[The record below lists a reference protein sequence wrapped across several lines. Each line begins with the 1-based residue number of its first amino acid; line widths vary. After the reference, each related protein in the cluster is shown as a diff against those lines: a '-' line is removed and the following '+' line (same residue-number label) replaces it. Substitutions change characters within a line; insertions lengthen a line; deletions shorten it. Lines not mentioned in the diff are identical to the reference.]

1 MDTTKLVIMRD
12 RQAVTTSLQVA
23 ASFQKNH
30 RDVLRGIDQ
39 LKEDVRNFAQMFSEA
54 TIPDSYG
61 RPRRIYYMNRDGF
74 SLLAMGFTGAK
85 ALQFK
90 LAYIDAFN
98 QMEDS
103 LRQHPQPL
111 SLPEQIQL
119 IAQGYDGLAKDV
131 EDIKNRMG
139 LPGNMAHAFSKRRNA
154 KVIKILGGKKSSA
167 YGNKTIR
174 SKVYR
179 AMFSSYCETFDQD
192 RYNDLP
198 MKDFDKAL
206 TFIENWYPPFELR
219 EVIQEANVQM
229 TIL

>member
-12 RQAVTTSLQVA
+12 RQAVTTSLQIA
-23 ASFQKNH
+23 KTFEKNH
-30 RDVLRGIDQ
+30 RDVLRGIDL
-39 LKEDVRNFAQMFSEA
+39 LKKDVRNFAQMFSESSM
-54 TIPDSYG
+54 PDSYG
-61 RPRRIYYMNRDGF
+61 RPRRIYYLNRDGF

-90 LAYIDAFN
+90 LAYIEAFN
-98 QMEDS
+98 EMEDS

-111 SLPEQIQL
+111 TLPEQIQI
-119 IAQGYDGLAKDV
+119 IAKGYDGLAKDV

-154 KVIKILGGKKSSA
+154 KVIEVLGGKKSNA
-167 YGNKTIR
+167 YEDKTVR
-174 SKVYR
+174 SRVYR
-179 AMFSSYCETFDQD
+179 ALFSSYCETFNQD

-198 MKDFDKAL
+198 MKNFDKAL
-206 TFIENWYPPFELR
+206 AFIENWYPPFELQQ
-219 EVIQEANVQM
+219 VIQDANAQM

>member
-1 MDTTKLVIMRD
+1 MENLVIMHN

-23 ASFQKNH
+23 KSFEKQHKN
-30 RDVLRGIDQ
+30 VLQSIQNLAAENSATRNMFVEGTYVNRG
-39 LKEDVRNFAQMFSEA
+39 KEYPMV
-54 TIPDSYG
+54 
-61 RPRRIYYMNRDGF
+61 YMNRDGF

-90 LAYIDAFN
+90 LAYIEAFN
-98 QMEDS
+98 EMEDN

-111 SLPEQIQL
+111 TLPEQIQI

-139 LPGNMAHAFSKRRNA
+139 LPGNMAHTFSKRRNA
-154 KVIKILGGKKSSA
+154 KVIEVLGGKKSNA
-167 YGNKTIR
+167 YEDKTVR
-174 SKVYR
+174 SRVYR
-179 AMFSSYCETFDQD
+179 ALFSSYCETFNQD

-198 MKDFDKAL
+198 MKNFDKAL
-206 TFIENWYPPFELR
+206 AFIENWYPPFELQQ
-219 EVIQEANVQM
+219 VIQDANAQM

>member
-1 MDTTKLVIMRD
+1 MENLVIMHD
-12 RQAVTTSLQVA
+12 RQAVTTSLQIA
-23 ASFQKNH
+23 KTFEKNH
-30 RDVLRGIDQ
+30 RDVLRGIDL
-39 LKEDVRNFAQMFSEA
+39 LKKDVRNFAQMFSESSM
-54 TIPDSYG
+54 PDSYG
-61 RPRRIYYMNRDGF
+61 RPRRIYYLNRDGF

-90 LAYIDAFN
+90 LAYIEAFN
-98 QMEDS
+98 EMEDS

-111 SLPEQIQL
+111 TLPEQIQI
-119 IAQGYDGLAKDV
+119 IAQGYDGLSKDV

-154 KVIKILGGKKSSA
+154 KVIEVLGGKKSNA
-167 YGNKTIR
+167 YEDKTVR
-174 SKVYR
+174 SRVYR
-179 AMFSSYCETFDQD
+179 ALFSSYCETFNQD

-206 TFIENWYPPFELR
+206 AFIENWYPPFELQQ
-219 EVIQEANVQM
+219 VIQDANAQM

>member
-1 MDTTKLVIMRD
+1 MENLVIMHN

-23 ASFQKNH
+23 KSFEKQHKN
-30 RDVLRGIDQ
+30 VLQSIQNLAAENSATRNMFVEGTYVNRG
-39 LKEDVRNFAQMFSEA
+39 KEYPMV
-54 TIPDSYG
+54 
-61 RPRRIYYMNRDGF
+61 YMNRDGF

-90 LAYIDAFN
+90 LAYIEAFN
-98 QMEDS
+98 EMEDN

-111 SLPEQIQL
+111 TLPEQIQI

-139 LPGNMAHAFSKRRNA
+139 LPGNMAHTFSKRRNA
-154 KVIKILGGKKSSA
+154 KVIEVLGGKKSNA
-167 YGNKTIR
+167 YEDKTVR
-174 SKVYR
+174 SRVYR
-179 AMFSSYCETFDQD
+179 ELFSSYCETFNQD

-206 TFIENWYPPFELR
+206 AFIENWYPPFELQQ
-219 EVIQEANVQM
+219 VIQDVNAQM

>member
-1 MDTTKLVIMRD
+1 MENLVIMHN

-23 ASFQKNH
+23 KSFEKQHKN
-30 RDVLRGIDQ
+30 VLQSIQNLAAENSATRNMFVEGTYVNRG
-39 LKEDVRNFAQMFSEA
+39 KEYPMV
-54 TIPDSYG
+54 
-61 RPRRIYYMNRDGF
+61 YMNRDGF

-90 LAYIDAFN
+90 LAYIEAFN
-98 QMEDS
+98 EMEDN

-111 SLPEQIQL
+111 TLPEQIQI
-119 IAQGYDGLAKDV
+119 IAQGYDGLVKDV

-139 LPGNMAHAFSKRRNA
+139 LPGNMAHTFSKRRNA
-154 KVIKILGGKKSSA
+154 KVIEVLGGKKSNA
-167 YGNKTIR
+167 YEDKTVR
-174 SKVYR
+174 SRVYR
-179 AMFSSYCETFDQD
+179 ALFSSYCETFNQD

-206 TFIENWYPPFELR
+206 AFIELQQ
-219 EVIQEANVQM
+219 VIQDANAQM

>member
-1 MDTTKLVIMRD
+1 MHN

-23 ASFQKNH
+23 KSFEKQHKN
-30 RDVLRGIDQ
+30 VLQSIQNLAAENSATRNMFVEGTYVNRG
-39 LKEDVRNFAQMFSEA
+39 KEYPMV
-54 TIPDSYG
+54 
-61 RPRRIYYMNRDGF
+61 YMNRDGF

-90 LAYIDAFN
+90 LAYIEAFN
-98 QMEDS
+98 EMEDN

-111 SLPEQIQL
+111 TLPEQIQI

-139 LPGNMAHAFSKRRNA
+139 LPGNMAHTFSKRRNA
-154 KVIKILGGKKSSA
+154 KVIEVLGGKKSNA
-167 YGNKTIR
+167 YEDKTVR
-174 SKVYR
+174 SRVYR
-179 AMFSSYCETFDQD
+179 ALFSSYCETFNQD

-206 TFIENWYPPFELR
+206 AFIENWYPPFELQQ
-219 EVIQEANVQM
+219 VIQDVNAQM

>member
-1 MDTTKLVIMRD
+1 MENLVIMHN

-23 ASFQKNH
+23 KSFEKQHKN
-30 RDVLRGIDQ
+30 VLQSIQNLAAENSATRNMFVEGTYVNRG
-39 LKEDVRNFAQMFSEA
+39 KEYPMV
-54 TIPDSYG
+54 
-61 RPRRIYYMNRDGF
+61 YMNRDGF

-90 LAYIDAFN
+90 LAYIEAFN
-98 QMEDS
+98 EMEDN

-111 SLPEQIQL
+111 TLPEQIQI

-139 LPGNMAHAFSKRRNA
+139 LPGNMAHTFSKRRNA
-154 KVIKILGGKKSSA
+154 KVIEVLGGKKSNA
-167 YGNKTIR
+167 YEDKTVR
-174 SKVYR
+174 SRVYR
-179 AMFSSYCETFDQD
+179 ALFSSYCETFNQD

-198 MKDFDKAL
+198 MKDFDRAL
-206 TFIENWYPPFELR
+206 AFIENWYPPFELQQ
-219 EVIQEANVQM
+219 VIQDVNAQM

>member
-1 MDTTKLVIMRD
+1 MENLVIMHN

-23 ASFQKNH
+23 KSFEKQHKN
-30 RDVLRGIDQ
+30 VLQSIQNLAAENSATRNMFVEGTYVNRG
-39 LKEDVRNFAQMFSEA
+39 KEYPMV
-54 TIPDSYG
+54 
-61 RPRRIYYMNRDGF
+61 YMNRDGF
-74 SLLAMGFTGAK
+74 SLLAMGFTGTK

-90 LAYIDAFN
+90 LAYIEAFN
-98 QMEDS
+98 EMEDN

-111 SLPEQIQL
+111 TLPEQIQI

-139 LPGNMAHAFSKRRNA
+139 LPGNMAHTFSKRRNA
-154 KVIKILGGKKSSA
+154 KVIEVLGGKNSNA
-167 YGNKTIR
+167 YEDKTVR
-174 SKVYR
+174 SRGYR
-179 AMFSSYCETFDQD
+179 ALFSSYCETFNQD

-206 TFIENWYPPFELR
+206 AFIENWYPPFELQQ
-219 EVIQEANVQM
+219 VIQDVNAQM

>member
-1 MDTTKLVIMRD
+1 MENLVIMHD
-12 RQAVTTSLQVA
+12 RQAVTTSLQIA
-23 ASFQKNH
+23 KTFEKNH
-30 RDVLRGIDQ
+30 RDVLRGIDL
-39 LKEDVRNFAQMFSEA
+39 LKKDVRNFAQMFSESSM
-54 TIPDSYG
+54 PDSYG
-61 RPRRIYYMNRDGF
+61 RPRRIYYLNRDGF

-90 LAYIDAFN
+90 LAYIEAFN
-98 QMEDS
+98 EMEDS

-111 SLPEQIQL
+111 TLPEQIQI

-139 LPGNMAHAFSKRRNA
+139 LPGNMAHTFSKRRNA
-154 KVIKILGGKKSSA
+154 KVIEVLGGKKSNA
-167 YGNKTIR
+167 YEDKTVR
-174 SKVYR
+174 SRVYR
-179 AMFSSYCETFDQD
+179 ALFSSYCETFNQD

-206 TFIENWYPPFELR
+206 AFIENWYPPFELQQ
-219 EVIQEANVQM
+219 VIQDVNAQM

>member
-1 MDTTKLVIMRD
+1 MENLVIMHN

-23 ASFQKNH
+23 KSFEKQHKN
-30 RDVLRGIDQ
+30 VLQSIQNLAAENSATRNMFVEGTYVNRG
-39 LKEDVRNFAQMFSEA
+39 KEYPMV
-54 TIPDSYG
+54 
-61 RPRRIYYMNRDGF
+61 YMNRDGF

-90 LAYIDAFN
+90 LAYIEAFN
-98 QMEDS
+98 EMEDN

-111 SLPEQIQL
+111 TLPEQIQI

-139 LPGNMAHAFSKRRNA
+139 LPGNMAHTFSKRRNA
-154 KVIKILGGKKSSA
+154 KVIEVLGGKKSNA
-167 YGNKTIR
+167 YEDKTVR
-174 SKVYR
+174 SRVYR
-179 AMFSSYCETFDQD
+179 ALFSSYCETFNQD

-206 TFIENWYPPFELR
+206 AFIENWYPPFELQQ
-219 EVIQEANVQM
+219 VIQDVNAQM

>member
-1 MDTTKLVIMRD
+1 MENLVIMHN

-23 ASFQKNH
+23 KSFEKQHKN
-30 RDVLRGIDQ
+30 VLQSIQNLAAENSATRNMFVEGTYVSRG
-39 LKEDVRNFAQMFSEA
+39 KEYPMV
-54 TIPDSYG
+54 
-61 RPRRIYYMNRDGF
+61 YMNRDGF

-90 LAYIDAFN
+90 LAYIEAFN
-98 QMEDS
+98 EMEDN

-111 SLPEQIQL
+111 TLPEQIQI

-139 LPGNMAHAFSKRRNA
+139 LPGNMAHTFSKRRNA
-154 KVIKILGGKKSSA
+154 KVIEVLGGKKSNA
-167 YGNKTIR
+167 YEDKTVR
-174 SKVYR
+174 SRVYR
-179 AMFSSYCETFDQD
+179 ALFSSYCETFNQD

-206 TFIENWYPPFELR
+206 AFIENWYPPFELQQ
-219 EVIQEANVQM
+219 VIQDVNAQM

>member
-1 MDTTKLVIMRD
+1 MGNLVIMHN

-23 ASFQKNH
+23 KSFEKQHKN
-30 RDVLRGIDQ
+30 VLQSIQNLAAENSATRNMFVEGTYVNRG
-39 LKEDVRNFAQMFSEA
+39 KEYPMV
-54 TIPDSYG
+54 
-61 RPRRIYYMNRDGF
+61 YMNRDGF

-85 ALQFK
+85 ALRFK
-90 LAYIDAFN
+90 LAYIEAFN
-98 QMEDS
+98 EMEDN

-111 SLPEQIQL
+111 TLPEQIQI

-139 LPGNMAHAFSKRRNA
+139 LPGNMAHTFSKRRNA
-154 KVIKILGGKKSSA
+154 KVIEVLGGKKSNA
-167 YGNKTIR
+167 YEDKTVR
-174 SKVYR
+174 SRVYR
-179 AMFSSYCETFDQD
+179 ALFSSYCETFNQD

-206 TFIENWYPPFELR
+206 AFIENWHPPFELQQ
-219 EVIQEANVQM
+219 VIQDVNAQM

>member
-1 MDTTKLVIMRD
+1 MENLVIMHN
-12 RQAVTTSLQVA
+12 RQAVTTSLQIA
-23 ASFQKNH
+23 KTFEKNH
-30 RDVLRGIDQ
+30 RDVLRGIDL
-39 LKEDVRNFAQMFSEA
+39 LKKDVRNFAQMFSESSM
-54 TIPDSYG
+54 PDSYG
-61 RPRRIYYMNRDGF
+61 RPRRIYYLNRDGF

-90 LAYIDAFN
+90 LAYIEAFN
-98 QMEDS
+98 EMEDS

-111 SLPEQIQL
+111 TLPEQIQI

-154 KVIKILGGKKSSA
+154 KVIEVLGGKKSNA
-167 YGNKTIR
+167 YEDKTVR
-174 SKVYR
+174 SRVYR
-179 AMFSSYCETFDQD
+179 ALFSSYCETFNQD

-206 TFIENWYPPFELR
+206 AFIENWYPPFELQQ
-219 EVIQEANVQM
+219 VIQDANAQM

>member
-1 MDTTKLVIMRD
+1 MENLVIMHN

-23 ASFQKNH
+23 KSFEKQHKN
-30 RDVLRGIDQ
+30 VLQSIQNLAAENSATRNMFVEGTYVNRG
-39 LKEDVRNFAQMFSEA
+39 KEYPMV
-54 TIPDSYG
+54 
-61 RPRRIYYMNRDGF
+61 YMNRDGF

-90 LAYIDAFN
+90 LAYIEAFN
-98 QMEDS
+98 EMEDN

-111 SLPEQIQL
+111 TLPEQIQI
-119 IAQGYDGLAKDV
+119 IAQGYDGLTKDV

-139 LPGNMAHAFSKRRNA
+139 LPGNMAHTFSKRRNA
-154 KVIKILGGKKSSA
+154 KVIEVLGGKKSNA
-167 YGNKTIR
+167 YEDKTVR
-174 SKVYR
+174 SRVYR
-179 AMFSSYCETFDQD
+179 ALFSSYCETFNQD

-206 TFIENWYPPFELR
+206 AFIENWYPPFELQQ
-219 EVIQEANVQM
+219 VIQDVNAQM

>member
-1 MDTTKLVIMRD
+1 MENLVIMHN

-23 ASFQKNH
+23 KSFEKQHKN
-30 RDVLRGIDQ
+30 VLQSIQNLAAENSATRNMFVEGTYVNRG
-39 LKEDVRNFAQMFSEA
+39 KEYPMV
-54 TIPDSYG
+54 
-61 RPRRIYYMNRDGF
+61 YMNRDGF

-90 LAYIDAFN
+90 LAYIEAFN
-98 QMEDS
+98 EMEDN

-111 SLPEQIQL
+111 TLPEQIQI

-139 LPGNMAHAFSKRRNA
+139 LPGNMAHTFSKRRNA
-154 KVIKILGGKKSSA
+154 KVIEVLGGKKSNA
-167 YGNKTIR
+167 YEDKTVR
-174 SKVYR
+174 SRVYR
-179 AMFSSYCETFDQD
+179 ALFSSYCETFNQD

-198 MKDFDKAL
+198 MKDFDRAL
-206 TFIENWYPPFELR
+206 VFIENWYPPFELQQ
-219 EVIQEANVQM
+219 VIQDVNAQM

>member
-1 MDTTKLVIMRD
+1 MENLVIMHN
-12 RQAVTTSLQVA
+12 RQAVTTSLQIA
-23 ASFQKNH
+23 KTFEKNH
-30 RDVLRGIDQ
+30 RDVLRGIDL
-39 LKEDVRNFAQMFSEA
+39 LKKDVRNFAQMFSESSM
-54 TIPDSYG
+54 PDSYG
-61 RPRRIYYMNRDGF
+61 RPRRIYYLNRDGF

-90 LAYIDAFN
+90 LAYIEAFN
-98 QMEDS
+98 EMEDS

-111 SLPEQIQL
+111 TLPEQIQI

-154 KVIKILGGKKSSA
+154 KVIEVLGGKKSNA
-167 YGNKTIR
+167 YEDKTVR
-174 SKVYR
+174 SRVYR
-179 AMFSSYCETFDQD
+179 ALFSSYCETFNQD

-206 TFIENWYPPFELR
+206 AFIENWYPPFELQQ
-219 EVIQEANVQM
+219 VIQDVNAQM

>member
-12 RQAVTTSLQVA
+12 RQAVTTSLQIA
-23 ASFQKNH
+23 KTFEKNH
-30 RDVLRGIDQ
+30 RDVLRGIDL
-39 LKEDVRNFAQMFSEA
+39 LKKDVRNFAQMFSESSM
-54 TIPDSYG
+54 PDSYG
-61 RPRRIYYMNRDGF
+61 RPRRIYYLNRDGF

-90 LAYIDAFN
+90 LAYIEAFN
-98 QMEDS
+98 EMEDS

-111 SLPEQIQL
+111 TLPEQIQI

-139 LPGNMAHAFSKRRNA
+139 LPGNMAHTFSKRRNA
-154 KVIKILGGKKSSA
+154 KVIEVLGGKKSNA
-167 YGNKTIR
+167 YEDKTVR
-174 SKVYR
+174 SRVYR
-179 AMFSSYCETFDQD
+179 ALFSSYCETFNQD

-206 TFIENWYPPFELR
+206 AFIENWYPPFELQQ
-219 EVIQEANVQM
+219 VIQDVNAQM

>member
-1 MDTTKLVIMRD
+1 MENLVIMHD
-12 RQAVTTSLQVA
+12 RQAVTTSLQIA
-23 ASFQKNH
+23 KTFEKNH
-30 RDVLRGIDQ
+30 RDVLRGIDL
-39 LKEDVRNFAQMFSEA
+39 LKKDVRNFAQMFSESSM
-54 TIPDSYG
+54 PDSYG
-61 RPRRIYYMNRDGF
+61 RPRRIYYLNRDGF

-90 LAYIDAFN
+90 LAYIEAFN
-98 QMEDS
+98 EMEDS

-111 SLPEQIQL
+111 TLPEQIQI

-154 KVIKILGGKKSSA
+154 KVIEVLGGKKSNA
-167 YGNKTIR
+167 YEDKTVR
-174 SKVYR
+174 SRVYR
-179 AMFSSYCETFDQD
+179 ALFSSYCETFNQD

-206 TFIENWYPPFELR
+206 AFIENWYPPFELQQ
-219 EVIQEANVQM
+219 VIQDVNAQM

>member
-1 MDTTKLVIMRD
+1 MENLVIMHD
-12 RQAVTTSLQVA
+12 RQAVTTSLQIA
-23 ASFQKNH
+23 KTFEKNH
-30 RDVLRGIDQ
+30 RDVLRGIDL
-39 LKEDVRNFAQMFSEA
+39 LKKDVRNFAQMFSESSM
-54 TIPDSYG
+54 PDSYG
-61 RPRRIYYMNRDGF
+61 RPRRIYYLNRDGF

-90 LAYIDAFN
+90 LAYIEAFN
-98 QMEDS
+98 EMEDS

-111 SLPEQIQL
+111 TLPEQIQI
-119 IAQGYDGLAKDV
+119 IAQGYDDLSKDV

-154 KVIKILGGKKSSA
+154 KVIEVLGGKKSNA
-167 YGNKTIR
+167 YEDKTVR
-174 SKVYR
+174 SRVYR
-179 AMFSSYCETFDQD
+179 ALFSSYCETFNQD

-206 TFIENWYPPFELR
+206 AFIENWYPPFELQQ
-219 EVIQEANVQM
+219 VIQDANAQM

>member
-1 MDTTKLVIMRD
+1 MENLVIMHN

-23 ASFQKNH
+23 KSFEKQHKN
-30 RDVLRGIDQ
+30 VLQSIQNLAAENSATRNMFVEGTYVNRG
-39 LKEDVRNFAQMFSEA
+39 KEYPMV
-54 TIPDSYG
+54 
-61 RPRRIYYMNRDGF
+61 YMNRDGF

-90 LAYIDAFN
+90 LAYIEAFN
-98 QMEDS
+98 EMEDN

-111 SLPEQIQL
+111 ALPEQIQI

-139 LPGNMAHAFSKRRNA
+139 LPGNMAHTFSKRRNA
-154 KVIKILGGKKSSA
+154 KVIEVLGGKKSNA
-167 YGNKTIR
+167 YEDKTVR
-174 SKVYR
+174 SRVYR
-179 AMFSSYCETFDQD
+179 ALFSSYCETFNQD

-198 MKDFDKAL
+198 MKDFNKAL
-206 TFIENWYPPFELR
+206 AFIENWYPPFELQQ
-219 EVIQEANVQM
+219 VIQDVNAQM

>member
-1 MDTTKLVIMRD
+1 MENLVIMHN

-23 ASFQKNH
+23 KSFEKQHKN
-30 RDVLRGIDQ
+30 VLQSIQNLAAENSATRNMFVEGTYVNRG
-39 LKEDVRNFAQMFSEA
+39 KEYPMV
-54 TIPDSYG
+54 
-61 RPRRIYYMNRDGF
+61 YMNRDGF

-90 LAYIDAFN
+90 LAYIEAFN
-98 QMEDS
+98 EMEDN

-111 SLPEQIQL
+111 TLPEQIQI

-139 LPGNMAHAFSKRRNA
+139 LPGNMAHTFSKRRNA
-154 KVIKILGGKKSSA
+154 KVIEVLGGKKSNA
-167 YGNKTIR
+167 YEDKTVR
-174 SKVYR
+174 SRVYR
-179 AMFSSYCETFDQD
+179 ALFSSYCETFNQD

-198 MKDFDKAL
+198 MKDFNKAL
-206 TFIENWYPPFELR
+206 AFIENWYPPFELQQ
-219 EVIQEANVQM
+219 VIQDVNAQM

>member
-1 MDTTKLVIMRD
+1 MENLVIMHN

-23 ASFQKNH
+23 KSFEKQHKN
-30 RDVLRGIDQ
+30 VLQSIQNLAAENSATRNMFVEGTYVNRG
-39 LKEDVRNFAQMFSEA
+39 KEYPMV
-54 TIPDSYG
+54 
-61 RPRRIYYMNRDGF
+61 YMNRDGF

-90 LAYIDAFN
+90 LAYIEAFN
-98 QMEDS
+98 EMEDN

-111 SLPEQIQL
+111 TLPEQIQI

-139 LPGNMAHAFSKRRNA
+139 LPGNMAHTFSKRRNA
-154 KVIKILGGKKSSA
+154 KVIEILGGKKSNA
-167 YGNKTIR
+167 YEDKTVR
-174 SKVYR
+174 SRVYR
-179 AMFSSYCETFDQD
+179 ALFSSYCETFNQD

-206 TFIENWYPPFELR
+206 AFIENWYPPFELQQ
-219 EVIQEANVQM
+219 VIQDVNAQM

>member
-1 MDTTKLVIMRD
+1 MENLVIMHN

-23 ASFQKNH
+23 KSFEKQHKN
-30 RDVLRGIDQ
+30 VLQSIQNLAAENSATRNMFVEGTYVNRG
-39 LKEDVRNFAQMFSEA
+39 KEYPMV
-54 TIPDSYG
+54 
-61 RPRRIYYMNRDGF
+61 YMNRDGF

-90 LAYIDAFN
+90 LAYIEAFN
-98 QMEDS
+98 EMEDN

-111 SLPEQIQL
+111 TLPEQIQI

-139 LPGNMAHAFSKRRNA
+139 LPGNMAHTFSKRRNA
-154 KVIKILGGKKSSA
+154 KVIEVLGGKKSNA
-167 YGNKTIR
+167 YEDKTVR
-174 SKVYR
+174 SRVYR
-179 AMFSSYCETFDQD
+179 ALFSSYCETFNQD

-206 TFIENWYPPFELR
+206 VFIENWYPPFELQQ
-219 EVIQEANVQM
+219 VIQDVNAQM

>member
-1 MDTTKLVIMRD
+1 MENLVIMHN

-23 ASFQKNH
+23 KSFEKQHKN
-30 RDVLRGIDQ
+30 VLQSIQNLAAENSATRNMFVEGTYVNRG
-39 LKEDVRNFAQMFSEA
+39 KEYPMV
-54 TIPDSYG
+54 
-61 RPRRIYYMNRDGF
+61 YMNRDGF

-90 LAYIDAFN
+90 LAYIEAFN
-98 QMEDS
+98 EMEDN

-111 SLPEQIQL
+111 TLPEQIQI

-139 LPGNMAHAFSKRRNA
+139 LPGNMAHTFSKRRNA
-154 KVIKILGGKKSSA
+154 KVIEVLGGKKSNA
-167 YGNKTIR
+167 YEDKTVR
-174 SKVYR
+174 SRVYR
-179 AMFSSYCETFDQD
+179 ALFSSYCETFNQD

-206 TFIENWYPPFELR
+206 AFIENWYPPFELQQ
-219 EVIQEANVQM
+219 VIQDANAQM

>member
-1 MDTTKLVIMRD
+1 MENLVIMHN

-23 ASFQKNH
+23 KSFEKQHKN
-30 RDVLRGIDQ
+30 VLQSIQNLAAENSATRNMFVEGTYVSRG
-39 LKEDVRNFAQMFSEA
+39 KEYPMV
-54 TIPDSYG
+54 
-61 RPRRIYYMNRDGF
+61 YMNRDGF

-90 LAYIDAFN
+90 LAYIEAFN
-98 QMEDS
+98 EMEDN

-111 SLPEQIQL
+111 TLPEQIQI

-139 LPGNMAHAFSKRRNA
+139 LPGNMAHTFSKRRNA
-154 KVIKILGGKKSSA
+154 KVIEVLGGKKSNA
-167 YGNKTIR
+167 YEDKTVR
-174 SKVYR
+174 SRVYR
-179 AMFSSYCETFDQD
+179 ALFSSYCETFNQD

-198 MKDFDKAL
+198 MKDFDRAL
-206 TFIENWYPPFELR
+206 AFIENWYPPFELQQ
-219 EVIQEANVQM
+219 VIQDVNAQM